1 MDKLEKC
8 PFCGSTLTEF
18 TNEDG
23 EIAYVCTLKG
33 CFLVGLNWSMDC
45 ESTRKA
51 WNTRPLE
58 SALRQRVEELQAILD
73 DCALLAHRVKMQC
86 YSCEC
91 YEEGDCYT
99 DCVSDYARKIYDDLS
114 ALRKPK
120 KTSIEIDPK
129 VFAMTEEDKRKI
141 TDLMDWVERS
151 GKSYYV
157 FKSALKEL
165 KGE

>member
-1 MDKLEKC
+1 MDKLAKC
-8 PFCGSTLTEF
+8 PFCG
-18 TNEDG
+18 G
-23 EIAYVCTLKG
+23 EALLFRGIG
-33 CFLVGLNWSMDC
+33 CMLVKCANAGCPLHDVDMGVAS
-45 ESTRKA
+45 

-91 YEEGDCYT
+91 YEEGDCHT

-120 KTSIEIDPK
+120 KTSSEIDPK

>member
-1 MDKLEKC
+1 MNLKLPLKAKGNFFGMKESYTEIEDANGTIFRVSA
-8 PFCGSTLTEF
+8 PHDST
-18 TNEDG
+18 
-23 EIAYVCTLKG
+23 V
-33 CFLVGLNWSMDC
+33 
-45 ESTRKA
+45 
-51 WNTRPLE
+51 NTQKTVQFIV
-58 SALRQRVEELQAILD
+58 SAVNNYEAMQAVLD

-91 YEEGDCYT
+91 YEEGDCHT

-120 KTSIEIDPK
+120 KTSSEIDPK

-165 KGE
+165 KGD

>member
-1 MDKLEKC
+1 MDKLAKC
-8 PFCGSTLTEF
+8 PFCGSDGDAYYSDRRRGTVAICMNQNCFLSLYAVPLTE
-18 TNEDG
+18 
-23 EIAYVCTLKG
+23 
-33 CFLVGLNWSMDC
+33 
-45 ESTRKA
+45 
-51 WNTRPLE
+51 WNHRPLE

-91 YEEGDCYT
+91 YEEGDCHT

-129 VFAMTEEDKRKI
+129 VFTLTEEDKRKI
-141 TDLMDWVERS
+141 TDLIDWVERS